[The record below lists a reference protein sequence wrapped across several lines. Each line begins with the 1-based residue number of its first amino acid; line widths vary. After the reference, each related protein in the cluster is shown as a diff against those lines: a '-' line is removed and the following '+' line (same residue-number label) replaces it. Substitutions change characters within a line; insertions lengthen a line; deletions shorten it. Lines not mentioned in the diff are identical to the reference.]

1 MFHVLMS
8 LAIAALFFVLTPGVV
23 VSLPSGKG
31 KFVVAATHAVIFAL
45 VFHFTHKAIWNFT
58 QRFEGFNEDCIKS
71 GSKLTSAVKNCCD
84 GKTAA
89 KSKDGLGQVCP

>member
-1 MFHVLMS
+1 MFNVLTN

-45 VFHFTHKAIWNFT
+45 IFHFSYKSIREFT
-58 QRFEGFNEDCIKS
+58 QRFEGFDEDCIKS
-71 GSKLTSAVKNCCD
+71 GSKVTSAVKNCCD
-84 GKTAA
+84 GKTPVQN
-89 KSKDGLGQVCP
+89 KNQTGTYCP